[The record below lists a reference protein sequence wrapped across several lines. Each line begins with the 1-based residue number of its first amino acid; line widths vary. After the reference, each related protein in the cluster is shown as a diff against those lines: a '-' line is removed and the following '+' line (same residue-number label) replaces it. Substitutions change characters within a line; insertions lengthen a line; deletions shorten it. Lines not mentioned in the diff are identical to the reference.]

1 MQYTPIIHPFS
12 HVEDDVLSASQRLI
26 WSNFRCDGT
35 RSVRTSEAVTLHF
48 FLWSQPFAS
57 ALEAEIEKEVLCI
70 HHRRLAWY
78 YTYYCSIRSSRQ
90 KAILDSY
97 FQRCRFDF
105 QSQVHVSRQTG
116 MFSKWKNIL
125 QLLLFDFDGIATQ
138 RKETNS
144 RCIDSHFFKG
154 EISKDV
160 ALPWSN
166 LRQQPC
172 LIFLQKHQSHQPT
185 NDHYH

>member
-1 MQYTPIIHPFS
+1 MYPPPPTCLVLYILLLNTQQY
-12 HVEDDVLSASQRLI
+12 
-26 WSNFRCDGT
+26 
-35 RSVRTSEAVTLHF
+35 
-48 FLWSQPFAS
+48 
-57 ALEAEIEKEVLCI
+57 
-70 HHRRLAWY
+70 
-78 YTYYCSIRSSRQ
+78 SRQ

-172 LIFLQKHQSHQPT
+172 LIFLQKHQSQSRCAAPVPRR
-185 NDHYH
+185 NKKVICC